1 MNAAN
6 TDDRNACPTDDQRAT
21 DANLD
26 SGRYQ
31 RAEGPRHQEASLEPE
46 SRSWFEYRAIESDGQ
61 SLIAG
66 IVGLSAIAFLLGIA
80 FPLEIHLLNKFDIG
94 KPIYIWMMM
103 IIQSMLLPPMV
114 GFSFAATTPMFW
126 YGSVILRFA
135 MAIAAVLPGCLGCG
149 IAVAIV
155 EGGQPDGFFHAF
167 SLVMFTCLM
176 TIAMVALTTQLW
188 TRWTLSHA
196 RSHVAAL
203 PPTGIRT
210 MIELTGVAAIGCAVF
225 MSNGSLEYLEGIYL
239 FGGMGFMASIAII
252 CTQIAFLREGPRS
265 RTATLPYFG
274 LAAAFASAFILNS
287 FFGVVEYGWDV
298 LSSELFL
305 ISAASLYGALVI
317 YGVMWI
323 CLSWLRF
330 CGWQC
335 IDRRSMR
342 QSRSQWTVDGGQQ
355 GTEKDQEL

>member
-6 TDDRNACPTDDQRAT
+6 SSERNVKPTDDQRSIAENS
-21 DANLD
+21 DAGLH
-26 SGRYQ
+26 Q
-31 RAEGPRHQEASLEPE
+31 RDEDLPHQEILLGPE
-46 SRSWFEYRAIESDGQ
+46 SRLWIEQRTIKPGGQ

-66 IVGLSAIAFLLGIA
+66 MVGLAAITFLLGIM

-94 KPIYIWMMM
+94 QPIYIWMMM
-103 IIQSMLLPPMV
+103 IVQSMLLPPMV

-126 YGSVILRFA
+126 YGSIVLRFA
-135 MAIAAVLPGCLGCG
+135 MAIAAVLPGCIGFV
-149 IAVAIV
+149 IALDIV
-155 EGGQPDGFFHAF
+155 EGSPPGEFFYSF
-167 SLVMFTCLM
+167 SLVMFACLM

-188 TRWTLSHA
+188 SRWTLSHA
-196 RSHVAAL
+196 RSDVTAL

-210 MIELTGVAAIGCAVF
+210 MIELTGIAAIGCAVLI
-225 MSNGSLEYLEGIYL
+225 SSGSLEYLTGIYL
-239 FGGMGFMASIAII
+239 FGGIGFMAAIAII

-274 LAAAFASAFILNS
+274 LAAAFAAAFILNG
-287 FFGVVEYGWDV
+287 FFGVMEYGRDV
-298 LSSELFL
+298 LTSELFL

-335 IDRRSMR
+335 IDRKSTR
-342 QSRSQWTVDGGQQ
+342 QRRGQSTVDG
-355 GTEKDQEL
+355 ES